1 MEPQEE
7 HMTYYVQAEQQW
19 ENDQAHTRAAHHRKS
34 LFEGS
39 PDLSIVDENRE
50 AFEQARQGQGPLSP
64 QDFEPWIFHPSEA
77 ERVVVVYT
85 IESGKAPETLPPSW
99 AHEHGTFDQPLDV
112 ERVEFIKGDKK
123 FWLQ

>member
-50 AFEQARQGQGPLSP
+50 AFEQARQGQGPLTP
-64 QDFEPWIFHPSEA
+64 QDFEPWPFHPSQA
-77 ERVVVVYT
+77 VQVVVEYT
-85 IESGKAPETLPPSW
+85 IESGKASETLPPSW
-99 AHEHGTFDQPLDV
+99 AHEHGKFDEPPDV
-112 ERVEFIKGDKK
+112 ERIVFINGEQKRYGI
-123 FWLQ
+123 